1 MIKQQNFA
9 QDMHVKKVL
18 AWRENLALMPDSHF
32 FELIRMYLGEVK
44 TPYNKHKLIEELSSF
59 LRKAENQQNLV
70 RLLSDT
76 DLQIISV
83 VYFVPSIT
91 QEKLGGFFS
100 GVLSFAALYDRLL
113 NLEERLIL
121 FRHKESKTDKL
132 VIDIIN

>member
-70 RLLSDT
+70 IEGRYIPFDWKSKLMTSMILTS
-76 DLQIISV
+76 I
-83 VYFVPSIT
+83 YFSNNF
-91 QEKLGGFFS
+91 L
-100 GVLSFAALYDRLL
+100 
-113 NLEERLIL
+113 
-121 FRHKESKTDKL
+121 
-132 VIDIIN
+132 